1 MNKLQTY
8 IKTKDI
14 SNLDEKE
21 VNALN
26 VLFES
31 SKSWFSFFS
40 SSNAKDYSKCILT
53 TEDGKHITH
62 M

>member
-1 MNKLQTY
+1 METLKTY

-14 SNLDEKE
+14 NNLDEKE
-21 VNALN
+21 INALN
-26 VLFES
+26 VIFES

-40 SSNAKDYSKCILT
+40 SYNTKDYSKCIIT